1 MSDPTR
7 PPTRRDALANRERII
22 DTAETYFREN
32 GLDAPL
38 QGLASA
44 ANVGAG
50 TLYRNFSSHAD
61 VIRALYD
68 RYVGFFDDL
77 ADRSL
82 LEPTGWAGIELVLD
96 ECMSYLVEKGI
107 VSEVMRRQ
115 AVNDPDYRPS
125 ERWVEPIGELVDR
138 AIAEGSARPDLVAAD
153 MSAAAIMLG
162 GVQPF
167 APEHHHWIS
176 QRMRA
181 LCLDGMRAH
190 PHEPMVMP
198 ALPEGFDGTRDS
210 IIKREP

>member
-1 MSDPTR
+1 M
-7 PPTRRDALANRERII
+7 RRDALANRERII

-38 QGLASA
+38 QGLAAA

-50 TLYRNFSSHAD
+50 TLYRNFASHAD

-68 RYVGFFDDL
+68 RYVNYFDEL
-77 ADRSL
+77 AVRAL
-82 LEPTGWAGIELVLD
+82 GLPTGWAGIELVLD
-96 ECMSYLVEKGI
+96 ECMAYLVHKAI
-107 VSEVMRRQ
+107 VAEVMRRQ
-115 AVNDPDYRPS
+115 ATNDPDYRPS
-125 ERWVEPIGELVDR
+125 ARWIGPIDEIVAR

-153 MSAAAIMLG
+153 LSAAAIMLG

-167 APEHHHWIS
+167 APVHHEWIS
-176 QRMRA
+176 QRMLA

-190 PHEPMVMP
+190 PHQATNLPEV
-198 ALPEGFDGTRDS
+198 PEGFDGTTDS